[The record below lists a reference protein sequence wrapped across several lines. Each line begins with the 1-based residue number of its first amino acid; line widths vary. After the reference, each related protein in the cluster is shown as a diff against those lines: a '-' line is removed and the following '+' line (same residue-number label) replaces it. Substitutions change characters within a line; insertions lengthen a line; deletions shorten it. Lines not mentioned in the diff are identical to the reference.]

1 MLNHFFTDPIAL
13 GIAQALCA
21 GVFAL
26 GVAFAARRSGIHLAR
41 ETVIS
46 LIRGLIQ
53 IIVVGSVLVFV
64 FGGNQWLNV
73 VILLIMMLAG
83 AYIASERTKAIDRPF
98 RITLTA
104 IFVGAGLIIGVM
116 VFLGVIDT
124 ASISLIPVGSIIINN
139 AMNTSALALDRFRVQ
154 IEAHTG
160 LIETGLALGASPN
173 TVVAPY
179 VRDTVRASMLPSI
192 NNMRSLGIV
201 WIPGVMAGLLL
212 AGSDPL
218 SAALYQFVVVS
229 MMFSIAA
236 TTSLLTTLLVRS
248 HVFTKAEQLI
258 LRPQAESER
267 PMGG

>member
-1 MLNHFFTDPIAL
+1 MLNRLFADPLSL

-21 GVFAL
+21 GLFAL
-26 GVAFAARRSGIHLAR
+26 GVALLARRSGIHLER
-41 ETVIS
+41 ETIVS
-46 LIRGLIQ
+46 LVRGLIQ
-53 IIVVGSVLVFV
+53 IVVVGFVLIFV
-64 FGGNQWLNV
+64 FGGEQWLS
-73 VILLIMMLAG
+73 VIILMLMMFSG
-83 AYIASERTKAIDRPF
+83 AIIASQRVKNIPNPF

-104 IFVGAGLIIGVM
+104 IFLGAGLVIGVM

-124 ASISLIPVGSIIINN
+124 AAISLIPVGSIIISN
-139 AMNTSALALDRFRVQ
+139 AMNTSAIALDRFRVQ
-154 IEAHTG
+154 VEAHTG

-173 TVVAPY
+173 TVLAPY
-179 VRDTVRASMLPSI
+179 VRDTVRASMIPSI

-218 SAALYQFVVVS
+218 TAALYQFVVVS

-248 HVFTKAEQLI
+248 HVFSKAEQLT
-258 LRPQAESER
+258 LRPQAE
-267 PMGG
+267 

>member
-1 MLNHFFTDPIAL
+1 MLNHLFSNPLAL

-26 GVAFAARRSGIHLAR
+26 AVALVVRRSGVQLGRETLISLAR
-41 ETVIS
+41 
-46 LIRGLIQ
+46 GLVQ
-53 IIVVGSVLVFV
+53 IILVGFVLIFA
-64 FGGNQWLNV
+64 FGGNQWLSV
-73 VILLIMMLAG
+73 VILLVMMFAG
-83 AYIASERTKAIDRPF
+83 AVIASERVKTISHPL

-104 IFVGAGLIIGVM
+104 IFAGAGLIIGVM

-124 ASISLIPVGSIIINN
+124 TAISLIPVSSIIINN

-154 IEAHTG
+154 IESHTG
-160 LIETGLALGASPN
+160 LIEAGLALGASPN

-258 LRPQAESER
+258 LRPQAE
-267 PMGG
+267 